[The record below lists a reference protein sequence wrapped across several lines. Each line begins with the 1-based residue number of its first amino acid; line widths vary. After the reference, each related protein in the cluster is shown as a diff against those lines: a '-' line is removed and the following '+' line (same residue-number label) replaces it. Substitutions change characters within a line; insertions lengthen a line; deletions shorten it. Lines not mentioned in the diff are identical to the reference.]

1 MLNNKLSRKLLLR
14 RVERQTGT
22 DIRNSFVRMK
32 LPAPLKT
39 KADKG
44 KLTTLRPKS
53 CIIFFAVRFKKTN
66 ATNGHPG
73 GETIT
78 RFN

>member
-1 MLNNKLSRKLLLR
+1 
-14 RVERQTGT
+14 
-22 DIRNSFVRMK
+22 MK
-32 LPAPLKT
+32 RPAPLKT
-39 KADKG
+39 KAEKG

-73 GETIT
+73 SETVT
-78 RFN
+78 RFTEKNGR